1 MIMYGLKCFV
11 LQNLMKAVIALEKP
25 IYNLTN
31 GKLCKNRFLSTV
43 KTQKVGTNVKI
54 LKSTE
59 NSTSYYNDF
68 EYISENSPSSF
79 LAIIKTLITAVLLI
93 AQISVYLLMS
103 RSAEPVKLANFIEGF
118 ANWFRGILALLWQT
132 LWIFL
137 WSLLF
142 IIPGIVKGFA
152 YSQTFFLV
160 AEFPKLSIR
169 KAMKIS
175 MIITNG
181 HKGDL
186 FVMCLS
192 FIGWEILSCFTF
204 GIGKLWLTPYET
216 LSFTNAYRG
225 MLKDALT
232 SGKITSEDLVG

>member
-1 MIMYGLKCFV
+1 MFDRIKYKDFAKKQLKGRWIIPIV
-11 LQNLMKAVIALEKP
+11 MTLITGIIISALTIPEIPNNLETFLE
-25 IYNLTN
+25 
-31 GKLCKNRFLSTV
+31 
-43 KTQKVGTNVKI
+43 
-54 LKSTE
+54 STE
-59 NSTSYYNDF
+59 SATYYNNGL
-68 EYISENSPSSF
+68 EYISENSSSSF
-79 LAIIKTLITAVLLI
+79 LPLIKALITAVLII
-93 AQISVYLLMS
+93 AQIHVYLLMS
-103 RSAEPVKLANFIEGF
+103 RSAEPIKLSNFIEGLS
-118 ANWFRGILALLWQT
+118 NWYRGIFAFLWQM

-160 AEFPKLSIR
+160 AEFPKLSIK

-192 FIGWEILSCFTF
+192 FIGWEILSCFTL
-204 GIGKLWLTPYET
+204 GIGQLWLTPYET

-225 MLKDALT
+225 MLKEALT

>member
-1 MIMYGLKCFV
+1 MFDRVKYKEFAKKQLKGRWLIPV
-11 LQNLMKAVIALEKP
+11 VMTLITGIIISALTIPEIP
-25 IYNLTN
+25 NN
-31 GKLCKNRFLSTV
+31 VAAFLE
-43 KTQKVGTNVKI
+43 
-54 LKSTE
+54 STE

-68 EYISENSPSSF
+68 EYITENSPSSF

>member
-1 MIMYGLKCFV
+1 MFDRVKYKEFAKKQLKGRWLIPV
-11 LQNLMKAVIALEKP
+11 VMTLITGIIISALTIPEIP
-25 IYNLTN
+25 NN
-31 GKLCKNRFLSTV
+31 VEAFLE
-43 KTQKVGTNVKI
+43 
-54 LKSTE
+54 STE

-93 AQISVYLLMS
+93 AQLSVYLLMS